1 MSGLNQM
8 RLQKLHTDQGSLPP
22 HHTAR
27 TARFIKIEDEVKGPW
42 DRAVSLYLGPFF
54 RIVANDALDGSASGP
69 SNGSTSG
76 P

>member
-8 RLQKLHTDQGSLPP
+8 RLQKLHADQESLPP
-22 HHTAR
+22 HHAAR
-27 TARFIKIEDEVKGPW
+27 TARLIKIEDEVKGPW
-42 DRAVSLYLGPFF
+42 DRAVSLYLGPRF
-54 RIVANDALDGSASGP
+54 RIIANDALDRSASGP